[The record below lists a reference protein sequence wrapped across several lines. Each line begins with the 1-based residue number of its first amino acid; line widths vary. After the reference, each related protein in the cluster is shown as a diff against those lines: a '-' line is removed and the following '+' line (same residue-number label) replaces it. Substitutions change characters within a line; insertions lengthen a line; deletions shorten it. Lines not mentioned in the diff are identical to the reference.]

1 MVLLAH
7 SACKPY
13 VFYLYIC
20 ICICICICI
29 DIRCQSTWQS
39 VHAGTLGLPASH
51 LAKKTI
57 NNGGAGAFWC
67 IGGEEAAQGV
77 HSVRLACTPA
87 PSPPSPLEPSASPAL
102 AHAPAPE
109 PAPPTA
115 LPAYRYG

>member
-7 SACKPY
+7 STCKPY

-20 ICICICICI
+20 IGIG
-29 DIRCQSTWQS
+29 IRCQSTWQS

-57 NNGGAGAFWC
+57 NNGGSGAFWC

-102 AHAPAPE
+102 AHAPPALAPE